1 MSQLRTLNVGGV
13 PEHFNLPWH
22 LALEGGTF
30 AERGLDLR
38 WQDYPGGTGAMNRDL
53 RSGTLDVA
61 VLLTEGIVADICKGN
76 PSVIIAPYVVSP
88 LIWGI
93 HVPALSGFQ
102 TVAELEGKRFAISRY
117 GSGSHLMAFVHAQ
130 QLGWHP
136 EALELVL
143 VGDLN
148 GAREAFRQGAAD
160 AFMWEKAMT
169 QPLVDKG
176 EFRRVG
182 ECPTPWPSFVI
193 AARRETL
200 ESRRD
205 DLQQMLAVIGRAARA
220 FKQNPDA
227 IRMVSDRYGIKPEDV
242 AAWFVH
248 TRWAGL
254 TGEDLTENVLQHVMQ
269 TLLDLRLIDEPVHV
283 NALMHKL

>member
-1 MSQLRTLNVGGV
+1 MSQNKTLNVGGV

-22 LALEGGTF
+22 LALEGGAF

-38 WQDYPGGTGAMNRDL
+38 WQDYPGGTGALNKDL
-53 RSGTLDVA
+53 RSGVLDVA

-93 HVPALSGFQ
+93 HVPAGSGFQ
-102 TVAELEGKRFAISRY
+102 TVAELAGKRFAISRY
-117 GSGSHLMAFVHAQ
+117 GSGSHLMAFVHAR

-193 AARRETL
+193 AVRRETF
-200 ESRRD
+200 ESRRN

-227 IRMVSDRYGIKPEDV
+227 IRLVADRYGIKPEDV
-242 AAWFVH
+242 AAWFAH

-254 TGEDLTENVLQHVMQ
+254 TSEDLTENVLQHVMH
-269 TLLDLRLIDEPVHV
+269 TLLDLKLIDEAVDV
-283 NALMHKL
+283 NSLLHKL

>member
-22 LALEGGTF
+22 LALEGGAF

-38 WQDYPGGTGAMNRDL
+38 WQDYPGGTGAMSRDL

-117 GSGSHLMAFVHAQ
+117 GSGSHLMAFVHAR

-193 AARRETL
+193 AARREVL
-200 ESRRD
+200 QQRRD

-227 IRMVSDRYGIKPEDV
+227 IRMVSERYGIQPDDV
-242 AAWFVH
+242 AAWFAH

-254 TGEDLTENVLQHVMQ
+254 TDEDLTENVLQHVMQ
-269 TLLDLRLIDEPVHV
+269 TLLDLRLIEEAVDV
-283 NALMHKL
+283 NTLLHKL